1 MGRLNSIT
9 KFLLHQTHVPN
20 LCVPFISFFS
30 ILGPHMR
37 LMVHDHLLGEPIFF
51 FKAYVPS
58 TFALPLIFPYTSFHP
73 SPMMRLPLLP
83 GVFATLQEDDYAA
96 IRPPMP
102 QKPSHVISA
111 KKAYHEQLSV
121 AEITNSV
128 FEPSSM
134 MAKCDPRHGKYMDC

>member
-9 KFLLHQTHVPN
+9 KFLLYQTHV
-20 LCVPFISFFS
+20 LSLRVPFIFFLS
-30 ILGPHMR
+30 IPGPHIR
-37 LMVHDHLLGEPIFF
+37 LMVHGHLLGESFFF
-51 FKAYVPS
+51 FKVCVPS
-58 TFALPLIFPYTSFHP
+58 TFSLPLTFPYTSFHP
-73 SPMMRLPLLP
+73 SPMMILPLLL

-102 QKPSHVISA
+102 QKPSHVTSA
-111 KKAYHEQLSV
+111 KKAYHEQLLV

-134 MAKCDPRHGKYMDC
+134 MAKCDPCHGKYMDC